1 MWKDT
6 SGIAFCSDEKII
18 SETSVAWAI
27 HLMMITQRLAGRQHG
42 VLYRVLEDH

>member
-1 MWKDT
+1 MWRDI
-6 SGIAFCSDEKII
+6 SAIAYPYDEKII

-27 HLMMITQRLAGRQHG
+27 HLAMITQRLAGRQHG